1 MPLKQ
6 SSIKM
11 KISIDPNVKKTLDQ
25 ISTNFNAMNV
35 LLKDNIKLLT
45 KTIQGALKLA
55 ETSSDAGQRISH
67 KRKGKAAKCPF

>member
-1 MPLKQ
+1 
-6 SSIKM
+6 M

-55 ETSSDAGQRISH
+55 ETPLDAGQRITR
-67 KRKGKAAKCPF
+67 KRKGKAT